1 MSAALFDVTDPA
13 FLADPYP
20 AFAAARTTG
29 EMQWHSQ
36 LSQQVALSH
45 AACSAVLRNKGLGRL
60 WADREPAETFPAF
73 NLLHRHSLLESEPPT
88 HTRLRRL
95 VAGAFG
101 RGHVERL
108 RPVVATLAHRLVD
121 ELAVQLDDGA
131 DADLLETVAAPL
143 PVEVIAELL
152 GVPRPVRPAL
162 RGWSNAIVR
171 LYEPSPSPQQQATAE
186 QAAAD
191 FVTAMR
197 ELVVD
202 RRRQPGDDL
211 VSDLLAAQ
219 AAGVD
224 DEGERGKDER
234 LSDDELVAT
243 CALLLM
249 AGHEATVNGIGNGV
263 FALLADRSRWRQLVD
278 GVLDPAPAAAGTG
291 LALAAEELLRYDS
304 PLQLFERTAT
314 RDVVVAGVEVAQGET
329 VSALLGAAGRD
340 PAVFADPDTVDLAR
354 SPNPHLGFGVGLHYC
369 LGAPLARIE
378 LQSVLGALAERLPEV
393 DLAQRPQRRPEFVIR
408 GLQELRLRQG

>member
-1 MSAALFDVTDPA
+1 VPTPLFDVTDPA

-20 AFAAARTTG
+20 AFAAARATG
-29 EMQWHSQ
+29 ELQWHSGFR
-36 LSQQVALSH
+36 QQVALSH
-45 AACSAVLRNKGLGRL
+45 AACSAVLRDKGMGRL
-60 WADREPAETFPAF
+60 WSDREPAEEFPAF

-108 RPVVATLAHRLVD
+108 RPVVQALALRLVD
-121 ELAVQLDDGA
+121 ELSEPLRDGA
-131 DADLLETVAAPL
+131 EVDLLEAVAAPL

-152 GVPRPVRPAL
+152 GVPGPVRPAL
-162 RGWSNAIVR
+162 RGWSNAVVR
-171 LYEPSPSPQQQATAE
+171 LYEPSPPLAQQVAAE
-186 QAAAD
+186 RAAAD

-197 ELVVD
+197 ELVAA
-202 RRRQPGDDL
+202 RRTEPGDDL
-211 VSDLLAAQ
+211 VSDLIAAQ
-219 AAGVD
+219 ADGD
-224 DEGERGKDER
+224 GR

-249 AGHEATVNGIGNGV
+249 AGHEATVNGVGNGV
-263 FALLADRSRWRQLVD
+263 LALLQHPGQWARIVAGADL
-278 GVLDPAPAAAGTG
+278 AP
-291 LALAAEELLRYDS
+291 AAEELLRYDS

-314 RDVVVAGVEVAQGET
+314 RDVVVAGVAVARGET
-329 VSALLGAAGRD
+329 VAALLGAAGRD
-340 PAVFADPDTVDLAR
+340 PAVFTEPDALDVGR

-378 LQSVLGALAERLPEV
+378 LQAVLGALAVRLPGME
-393 DLAQRPQRRPEFVIR
+393 LAQPAQRRPEFVIR
-408 GLQELRLRQG
+408 GLQELRLRL

>member
-1 MSAALFDVTDPA
+1 MTTAALFDVADPV

-20 AFAAARTTG
+20 AFAAARATG
-29 EMQWHSQ
+29 ELQWHSGF
-36 LSQQVALSH
+36 QQKVALSH
-45 AACSAVLRNKGLGRL
+45 AACSAVLRDKGMGRL
-60 WADREPAETFPAF
+60 WSDREPAQDFPAF

-108 RPVVATLAHRLVD
+108 RPVVQALALRLVD
-121 ELAVQLDDGA
+121 ELAEQLRDGA
-131 DADLLETVAAPL
+131 EADLLEIVAAPL

-152 GVPRPVRPAL
+152 GVPASVRPAL
-162 RGWSNAIVR
+162 RGWSNSIVR
-171 LYEPSPSPQQQATAE
+171 LYEPSPPPVQQATAE

-191 FVTAMR
+191 FVSAMR
-197 ELVVD
+197 ELVAA
-202 RRRQPGDDL
+202 RRAAPGGDL
-211 VSDLLAAQ
+211 VSDMIAAQ
-219 AAGVD
+219 ED
-224 DEGERGKDER
+224 DGR

-249 AGHEATVNGIGNGV
+249 AGHEATVNGVGNGV
-263 FALLADRSRWRQLVD
+263 LALLQHPEQWRRLVD
-278 GVLDPAPAAAGTG
+278 GADLAP
-291 LALAAEELLRYDS
+291 AAEELLRFDS

-314 RDVVVAGVEVAQGET
+314 RDVVVAGVAVASGET
-329 VSALLGAAGRD
+329 VAALLGAAGRD
-340 PAVFADPDTVDLAR
+340 PAVFTDPDGLDVGR

-378 LQSVLGALAERLPEV
+378 LQAVLGALALRLPGME
-393 DLAQRPQRRPEFVIR
+393 LARLPQRRPEFVIR
-408 GLQELRLRQG
+408 GLQELRLHL